1 MKISIG
7 EPNLTALE
15 AKYVQEAL
23 DSGWISSKGEFV
35 SRFEEQ
41 FAEYLG
47 VRHAISVN
55 SGTSALQLAYAS
67 ATKSSATPFHVSEDT
82 FQATHHMAHLVSSEV
97 HLLPP
102 DRSTWNIRLD
112 KLAQATGVIVGVHLY
127 GNPIEM
133 SHLPRLKAI
142 FLEDCAQAL
151 GSEFH
156 GQKLGTF
163 GLLSCF
169 SFYANKTITT
179 GEGGM
184 ICTNDDKLA
193 DGIRL
198 MNRNAMIEPYIHH
211 GLGFNFRMTNIQA
224 AIGLAQLERIEELL
238 AKKQQITKWYDS
250 MLGWKFKRQASTKG
264 SRVIK
269 WMNAYKHK
277 QAKAIRITLAENGI
291 ETRPGFLDPEVIVFP
306 SGTKLTKTDVESI
319 CHEADHAVGCL

>member
-15 AKYVQEAL
+15 SKYVQEAL
-23 DSGWISSKGEFV
+23 DSGWISSKGAFV
-35 SRFEEQ
+35 SRFEER

-82 FQATHHMAHLVSSEV
+82 FQATHHMAHLVSSQV
-97 HLLPP
+97 NLIPP

-112 KLAQATGVIVGVHLY
+112 RLADATGVIVGVHLY

-156 GQKLGTF
+156 GKKCGSF
-163 GLLSCF
+163 GLISCF

-184 ICTNDDKLA
+184 ICTNEDKLA

-238 AKKQQITKWYDS
+238 AKKELIAKWYDRTLS
-250 MLGWKFKRQASTKG
+250 WRFQRQTLTKG
-264 SRVIK
+264 SRVIR

-277 QAKAIRITLAENGI
+277 EARKIRQNLADNGI
-291 ETRPGFLDPEVIVFP
+291 ETRPGFLDPATIVFP
-306 SGTKLTKTDVESI
+306 SGTTLTQAQVELI
-319 CHEADHAVGCL
+319 CKEANSAS